1 MTQTLTAQ
9 DVFRAAYENRYTWDK
24 NFPGYQAKVTMKTGD
39 KQYTAQA
46 TVNSDLSFEVS
57 GIEDAEAKKAI
68 QGQLWEMTIHRVKRS
83 FEETHGKNT
92 FSFGEKDETGAI
104 EILLGGASEGNSY
117 QVRDNTVCFVNR
129 RIKDKVVNIN
139 TLTTVMTEEGYLSEK
154 YESCYVDPQTREPQT
169 AITAFE
175 DKFSN
180 VGGYYILTDR
190 IITTK
195 DNNQPQVTTFSFSE
209 IQLFDA
215 AS

>member
-9 DVFRAAYENRYTWDK
+9 DVFRSAYENRYTWDK
-24 NFPGYQAKVTMKTGD
+24 NFPGYQAQVTMTSGNS
-39 KQYTAQA
+39 QYTAQA
-46 TVNSDLSFEVS
+46 KVNSDLSFEVS

-68 QGQLWEMTIHRVKRS
+68 QGQLWEMTIHRVQRS
-83 FEETHGKNT
+83 FTETHGKNT

-117 QVRDNTVCFVNR
+117 KVRDNTVSFVNR

-139 TLTTVMTEEGYLSEK
+139 TLTTVMTEKGYLSEK
-154 YESCYVDPQTREPQT
+154 YESFYVDPQTREPQT

-175 DKFSN
+175 DKFAN
-180 VGGYYILTDR
+180 FGGYYILTDR

-195 DNNQPQVTTFSFSE
+195 NNNQPEVTTFKFSD
-209 IQLFDA
+209 IQLFNAD
-215 AS
+215 

>member
-9 DVFRAAYENRYTWDK
+9 DVFRSAYENRYTWDK
-24 NFPGYQAKVTMKTGD
+24 NFPGYQAQVTMKKGD
-39 KQYTAQA
+39 QQYTAQA

-117 QVRDNTVCFVNR
+117 KVRDNTVCFVNR
-129 RIKDKVVNIN
+129 RIKDKIVNIN

-154 YESCYVDPQTREPQT
+154 YESFYVDPQTREPQT
-169 AITAFE
+169 SITAFE

-180 VGGYYILTDR
+180 VEGYYVLTDR

-209 IQLFDA
+209 IQLFNA
-215 AS
+215 A